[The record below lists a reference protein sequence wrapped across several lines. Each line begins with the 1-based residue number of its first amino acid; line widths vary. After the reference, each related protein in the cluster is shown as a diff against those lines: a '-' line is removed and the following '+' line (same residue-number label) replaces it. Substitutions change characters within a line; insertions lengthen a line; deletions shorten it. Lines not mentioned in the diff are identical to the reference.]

1 MLNFI
6 KKLLGFK
13 AEQPDPS
20 TVSSEIESTTENS
33 VLEAS
38 EQPRIDDDT
47 FVKKSD
53 KVNLSENVGKCE
65 AEKNNQIQTSAQ
77 SNSDGN
83 EAVTNIE
90 ELKESAES
98 GTKNFNIA
106 DGLESSYDAADAE
119 KVDDSTSEESVAEDQ
134 DLIIAQQKLVNLL
147 HAIVYKRELEETR
160 KRELVLEEERISR
173 KELIQRLT
181 CAIYSYAYA
190 KEEKIK
196 AEEEKRLIQEKLN
209 RVEQE
214 NKERKALMQKLALVL
229 LRVSKN
235 KEARIR
241 LEETRR
247 QEEQRKNEVIRRAL
261 LSRFIGAIN
270 ALSNQRIELENK
282 HANDSRIIEDQK
294 GGSDNAEIPELG
306 ENMQNSGVETSEDL
320 NKQPDTVNPNA
331 IWLDGKPY
339 NSKAEI
345 AKAYG
350 ISPATLYNKLRK
362 GWTLEQIV
370 GLEEY
375 IPPKVEFNGKT
386 YDSERA
392 MADAFGVAFTT
403 YKSRLAFGWSQE
415 EALGLVVRVPEDPEL
430 AGKTYLIEQLL
441 PGIRQIFEENIY
453 CILGIPSTALK
464 RQVLDS
470 KDRLEKYNK
479 LGVMDAYK
487 TDFELPFV
495 QKPGRELGHIQ
506 VVLSSFG
513 SLSDRWLWFETPKFI
528 PYWNRKIIDKLKA
541 NNAEYDELLACY
553 FQVLIADPN
562 FTFRTKWNKV
572 LSVIDNWRE
581 LDDEILYSRI
591 ANHISEDDRK
601 KYNKRMVVSSFKDFI
616 LDPLMTNI
624 KHAEGEYLLAA
635 IPYWK
640 SSSVSF
646 ARNMLD
652 ECIQGVLSYANSAVE
667 PIISEVNCVPNHSN
681 PSTDETKAVMNV
693 SDRFLSAD
701 FKLIVALTK
710 VIEGEDVYSEAI
722 QEKIRKNLWD
732 AGFIV
737 WKGDEDEAAARI
749 FANIY
754 MFCNKENK
762 QQIKNT
768 FSLELLTDI
777 PESEFTTDE
786 KKKIADKFDEKEE
799 YDAALK
805 WYRTAANAGNA
816 DAHYKIATYYENG
829 FSVTKNETEAY
840 EWYKKAADKG
850 NLDSIK
856 KLASE
861 YFRGS
866 AHCRKDPKKAK
877 EYWIKIFI
885 ENPYS
890 FNERRLDKYFPG
902 WKKENNEVFNDLKY
916 KRKSQLESIA
926 DRGVPAA
933 AYWLGENLYG
943 NTLFFGLGGLW
954 GYETDKNAAR
964 RWFLRAAVY
973 DYAPAVTNLRRYYG
987 IDANEVYSAQAMLN
1001 LGAKYRQSDDLQEQ
1015 DLAFYWLCKA
1025 KENGHD
1031 DVDNLIGLCY
1041 DNGIGV
1047 EQNYEKGNECF
1058 LRSIENKNN
1067 SGALYNY
1074 ALNLYYGHGV
1084 DEDEDAAKEYFLKA
1098 KAAGN
1103 KAATEFLSEYYDMQV
1118 GVFDFDKFEDSVI
1131 YNKDGLRIE
1140 FCGLQD
1146 AGSKLKLKFWVNNR
1160 ADKQHNI
1167 WLKSVNLDGNS
1178 IASFKKI
1185 GEYEANTGSGFSI
1198 IELEGELGNSESN
1211 ITFSIEIDDD
1221 DDNEILTT
1229 STVQLTALMHIEL
1242 LQFKLLADDSE
1253 DSDSDEEDDDEPD
1266 YSFAND
1272 DFDDIVVYDK
1282 NGFRVEFGGFEVEDG
1297 DVYIKIWTKNTS
1309 GKIIRLW
1316 LKDTVVDGNRVEEYT
1331 DVATCMP
1338 DNSWESH
1345 KVLLEEV
1352 DLEIYYDVEFTV
1364 EVNDENNHV
1373 IGLAKRV
1380 KVRIDFS
1387 EEEIDVTLVDHV
1399 DYDDDD
1405 EDDDDEDD
1413 NEDDEDDEDT
1423 GGDYHPASTMD
1434 PVYVENSF
1442 CMRNPE
1448 HNGLEIY
1455 FPSIPNEYIRSKM
1468 KEQGWRWHRQKGC
1481 WYNRENFDSRALAKR
1496 ITGTDIKG

>member
-1031 DVDNLIGLCY
+1031 DVLSLI
-1041 DNGIGV
+1041 
-1047 EQNYEKGNECF
+1047 
-1058 LRSIENKNN
+1058 
-1067 SGALYNY
+1067 
-1074 ALNLYYGHGV
+1074 
-1084 DEDEDAAKEYFLKA
+1084 
-1098 KAAGN
+1098 
-1103 KAATEFLSEYYDMQV
+1103 
-1118 GVFDFDKFEDSVI
+1118 
-1131 YNKDGLRIE
+1131 
-1140 FCGLQD
+1140 
-1146 AGSKLKLKFWVNNR
+1146 
-1160 ADKQHNI
+1160 
-1167 WLKSVNLDGNS
+1167 
-1178 IASFKKI
+1178 
-1185 GEYEANTGSGFSI
+1185 
-1198 IELEGELGNSESN
+1198 
-1211 ITFSIEIDDD
+1211 
-1221 DDNEILTT
+1221 
-1229 STVQLTALMHIEL
+1229 HI
-1242 LQFKLLADDSE
+1242 
-1253 DSDSDEEDDDEPD
+1253 
-1266 YSFAND
+1266 
-1272 DFDDIVVYDK
+1272 
-1282 NGFRVEFGGFEVEDG
+1282 
-1297 DVYIKIWTKNTS
+1297 
-1309 GKIIRLW
+1309 
-1316 LKDTVVDGNRVEEYT
+1316 
-1331 DVATCMP
+1331 
-1338 DNSWESH
+1338 
-1345 KVLLEEV
+1345 
-1352 DLEIYYDVEFTV
+1352 
-1364 EVNDENNHV
+1364 
-1373 IGLAKRV
+1373 
-1380 KVRIDFS
+1380 
-1387 EEEIDVTLVDHV
+1387 
-1399 DYDDDD
+1399 
-1405 EDDDDEDD
+1405 
-1413 NEDDEDDEDT
+1413 
-1423 GGDYHPASTMD
+1423 
-1434 PVYVENSF
+1434 
-1442 CMRNPE
+1442 
-1448 HNGLEIY
+1448 
-1455 FPSIPNEYIRSKM
+1455 
-1468 KEQGWRWHRQKGC
+1468 
-1481 WYNRENFDSRALAKR
+1481 
-1496 ITGTDIKG
+1496 